1 MKQQFFQGGKMK
13 AQTMLSLIVTGMLLS
28 GYQAYGAQATG
39 RAIMKVV
46 TAVAVTN
53 VSDLY
58 FTEASAGSPAETI
71 DAGTAENVQNASF
84 DITGEPNKMIVVTL
98 PADNTVKMITAG
110 GGSADSEIAVDQ
122 FTSNMPT
129 TIDPS
134 GTTPLYVG
142 ATRST
147 LSATQTSGDY
157 EGTFTVDVVYQ

>member
-1 MKQQFFQGGKMK
+1 MK

-28 GYQAYGAQATG
+28 GYQAYGAQGTG

-53 VSDLY
+53 VSDLV
-58 FTEASAGSPAETI
+58 FAEASAGSTAETV
-71 DAGTAENVQNASF
+71 DADVAETVQNASF
-84 DITGEPNKMIVVTL
+84 DITGEPNKAIMVTL
-98 PADNTVKMITAG
+98 PTDGTVKMVTAG
-110 GGSADSEIAVDQ
+110 GGNADTEIAVDQ
-122 FTSNMPT
+122 FTSNAPT
-129 TIDPS
+129 TIDAT

-142 ATRST
+142 ATRAT